1 MRRALGLVLIALGA
15 FLIVLAPL
23 ARWYVAP
30 RLATAPLN
38 CSDESA
44 ICHDK
49 VSRSPSVGEARAL
62 FNPTTLQAF
71 PNLPVK
77 LNSDRTVAGDVYGSR
92 QSGHTIYN
100 ESLVTT
106 AQVPNADGSGTT
118 SLGLDAQTARV
129 AFDGNTSE
137 LIDCCG
143 ANADGAAFPKQAVGS
158 IMPYK
163 FGFNT
168 KAADVQYYDTVLNKA
183 LPMKYTGTEDVLG
196 LKTYKF
202 VQTIPPTKYDVL
214 EVPLNLVGG
223 ADGSAYKADRT
234 YANTRTVWVEP
245 VTGAIVKGQ
254 EVLQQAL
261 LGPDG
266 QPHLTLLDAT
276 LDFSAANVKASVQV
290 AKDGKSKLQLL
301 STYLPIGALIL
312 GLLMVAGGILLIR
325 RQAGPRG
332 TAAGSAGAGRGERL
346 TQPVPASAGLRQTK
360 MAVPGSRAPRS
371 GDQAPQT
378 RS

>member
-62 FNPTTLQAF
+62 FNPMTLQSF
-71 PNLPVK
+71 PNLPLK

-214 EVPLNLVGG
+214 EVPAEPRGWRRRFGLQGGPDLRQHAHRVGG
-223 ADGSAYKADRT
+223 AGDRRHRQGPGGPAAGAARAGRSAAPHPAR
-234 YANTRTVWVEP
+234 RHP
-245 VTGAIVKGQ
+245 G
-254 EVLQQAL
+254 L
-261 LGPDG
+261 LR
-266 QPHLTLLDAT
+266 
-276 LDFSAANVKASVQV
+276 ANVKASVQV

-325 RQAGPRG
+325 RKQDPAGPPP
-332 TAAGSAGAGRGERL
+332 AA
-346 TQPVPASAGLRQTK
+346 PVPVEANA
-360 MAVPGSRAPRS
+360 
-371 GDQAPQT
+371 
-378 RS
+378 

>member
-143 ANADGAAFPKQAVGS
+143 ANADGASFPKQAVGS

-168 KAADVQYYDTVLNKA
+168 KAEDVQYYDTVLNKA

-234 YANTRTVWVEP
+234 YANKRTVWVEP

-312 GLLMVAGGILLIR
+312 GLLMVVGGILMIR
-325 RQAGPRG
+325 RKQDPAGPPP
-332 TAAGSAGAGRGERL
+332 AA
-346 TQPVPASAGLRQTK
+346 PVPVEANA
-360 MAVPGSRAPRS
+360 
-371 GDQAPQT
+371 
-378 RS
+378 

>member
-1 MRRALGLVLIALGA
+1 MRRAIGLILIALGA

-23 ARWYVAP
+23 AHWYVAP

-38 CSDESA
+38 CSGESA

-49 VSRSPSVGEARAL
+49 VSRSPSVGEAKEL
-62 FNPTTLQAF
+62 FNPTTLQSF
-71 PNLPVK
+71 PNLPLK

-106 AQVPNADGSGTT
+106 AQVPNADGSGTQT
-118 SLGLDAQTARV
+118 LGVDAQTARV

-143 ANADGAAFPKQAVGS
+143 ANADGAPFPKQAVGS

-168 KAADVQYYDTVLNKA
+168 EAKDVQYYDTVLNKA
-183 LPMKYTGTEDVLG
+183 LPMKYSGTEDVLG
-196 LKTYKF
+196 LKTFKF
-202 VQTIPPTKYDVL
+202 VQTIQSTKYDVL
-214 EVPLNLVGG
+214 EVPVDLVGG
-223 ADGSAYKADRT
+223 ADGSPYKADRT

-254 EVLQQAL
+254 EILKQTL

-266 QPHLTLLDAT
+266 QPHVTLLDAT
-276 LDFSAANVKASVQV
+276 LNFSDANVKASVQL

-301 STYLPIGALIL
+301 SIYLPIGAIVL
-312 GLLMVAGGILLIR
+312 GLVMLVGGILMLR
-325 RQAGPRG
+325 RRPGTAGPPS
-332 TAAGSAGAGRGERL
+332 AAPL
-346 TQPVPASAGLRQTK
+346 PVGASA
-360 MAVPGSRAPRS
+360 
-371 GDQAPQT
+371 
-378 RS
+378 